1 MGKCVFCDENAG
13 MFRNMHDECEPIR
26 RVVCQTLMSGR
37 EFSDMRIWIAE
48 SIDAIQQI
56 RQRSYSV
63 NDVEGAIMEGW
74 CDAVDLTLRYGVI
87 TDEEERRLSDFEL
100 FGDDIDE
107 EQIYQ
112 MAELNPRFRQRLA
125 SMGMAVAAKEVKKG
139 NYSTGESIRI
149 NEPRMPFNL
158 QKSEK
163 LVSIIPHVEYYEERT
178 RVDRSGRYGGASFR
192 VASGLYLHGGGYR
205 SRPVDVHEL
214 EHLDMGLLGVT
225 TKHLYFSGGRKKFRI
240 SYDRLVTYEHNDDTL
255 IVMRDAASAN
265 PQLFVTGDGLLTYNL
280 VDAVINYA

>member
-1 MGKCVFCDENAG
+1 MGKCVICYKNAG
-13 MFRNMHDECEPIR
+13 IFRNMHAECDPIR
-26 RVVCQTLMSGR
+26 MKVRQTLKFGG
-37 EFSDMRIWIAE
+37 EFSDMRSWIAE
-48 SIDAIQQI
+48 NIDAFEQLRQRAYSID
-56 RQRSYSV
+56 
-63 NDVEGAIMEGW
+63 DVEKAIMEGW
-74 CDAVDLTLRYGVI
+74 CDAVDVTLRYGVI
-87 TDEEERRLSDFEL
+87 TDEEERRLSDFEI
-100 FGDDIDE
+100 FGDYIDE

-112 MAELNPRFRQRLA
+112 MMELNPRFKQRA
-125 SMGMAVAAKEVKKG
+125 ISMGMAVAAKEVKKG
-139 NYSTGESIRI
+139 NYSAGESIRI
-149 NEPRMPFNL
+149 SEPRMPFNL

-163 LVSIIPHVEYYEERT
+163 LVTIIPHVEYYEERT

-205 SRPVDVHEL
+205 SRPVDVYEL

-240 SYDRLVTYEHNDDTL
+240 SYDKLVTYEYNEDTL

-280 VDAVINYA
+280 VDTVINYA